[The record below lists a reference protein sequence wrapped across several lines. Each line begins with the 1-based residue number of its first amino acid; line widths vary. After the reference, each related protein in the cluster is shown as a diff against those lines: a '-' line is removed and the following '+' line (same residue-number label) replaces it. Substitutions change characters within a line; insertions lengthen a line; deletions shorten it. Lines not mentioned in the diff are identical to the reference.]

1 MSETMSVSET
11 GRDHVL
17 RDAERVFDAMQAG
30 GMAILPLDVAY
41 AVVGTTAAA
50 IRTIFAT
57 KRRSFEKPSGMFAT
71 WELSRDLHTIAT
83 EHQGIG
89 QVIVEE
95 YGLPFSIVA
104 PYREDHPMLRGIDPF
119 VLQTSTKAGTLDM
132 LINAGRYHDAVANM
146 AIARGTAV
154 FGSSANRSLTGS
166 KFRFEDIEPEVK
178 EAAAIAIDGGTAKY
192 ANAEGK
198 SSTIIDFRDFTLI
211 RRGVCCDQL
220 EMIFR
225 DRFGIVLRQPATA
238 H

>member
-1 MSETMSVSET
+1 MSKTIARADPVA
-11 GRDHVL
+11 
-17 RDAERVFDAMQAG
+17 RDAARIFDEMQRG

-41 AVVGTTAAA
+41 AVVGTTAEA

-71 WELSRDLHTIAT
+71 WELSRDLHVMAE
-83 EHQGIG
+83 EHHAIG
-89 QVIVEE
+89 RVIVEE
-95 YGLPFSIVA
+95 YALPFSIVA
-104 PYREDHPMLRGIDPF
+104 AYREDHPMLRGIDPF

-132 LINAGRYHDAVANM
+132 LINAGRYHDAVANV
-146 AIARGTAV
+146 AISRGTAV

-178 EAAAIAIDGGTAKY
+178 DAAAIAIDGGTAKY
-192 ANAEGK
+192 ANPDGK

-220 EMIFR
+220 EAIFR
-225 DRFGIVLRQPATA
+225 NHFGIVLRDPATA

>member
-1 MSETMSVSET
+1 MSRAKLGAEFDCVA
-11 GRDHVL
+11 
-17 RDAERVFDAMQAG
+17 RDAARVFDEMQRG

-41 AVVGTTAAA
+41 AVVGTTAEA
-50 IRTIFAT
+50 IRTIFAI

-71 WELSRDLHTIAT
+71 WELSRDLHVMAPDHHRIAR
-83 EHQGIG
+83 
-89 QVIVEE
+89 VIVEE
-95 YGLPFSIVA
+95 CALPFSIVA

-146 AIARGTAV
+146 ALARGTAV

-166 KFRFEDIEPEVK
+166 KFRLEDIEPEVK
-178 EAAAIAIDGGTAKY
+178 DAAAISIDGGTAKY

-198 SSTIIDFRDFTLI
+198 SSTIIDFRDFTII
-211 RRGVCCDQL
+211 RRGVCCDEL
-220 EMIFR
+220 VAIFR
-225 DRFGIVLRQPATA
+225 DRFAIALRDPNTA